1 MLCLVTSLTAKGAA
15 GGPCLWFRRASCS
28 CCREIRH
35 LGLRFLARR
44 ESVVERCMLRS
55 ELYVCLRKPGAA
67 VTLNVFPITCKLGI
81 MSVFAACVTC
91 LLNANFLKACL
102 KSGLKKKKRRFSF
115 IFRRVVF
122 FLFILVVTVIF
133 ELS

>member
-1 MLCLVTSLTAKGAA
+1 MQRDPAPWAQ
-15 GGPCLWFRRASCS
+15 
-28 CCREIRH
+28 I
-35 LGLRFLARR
+35 LARG

-67 VTLNVFPITCKLGI
+67 VTLNVFPITCNLGI

-102 KSGLKKKKRRFSF
+102 KSGLKKKRRFSF
-115 IFRRVVF
+115 IFRRIVF